1 MRALDPRKS
10 VRLVDGVSYTSD
22 LLPTSWGGGVFDLA
36 DSRCSLRVVKSNQFG
51 QFMQASTAYR
61 SPILVPGSDE
71 GAYGSGVVL
80 PRRGHS
86 SREIAHAL
94 KPGQ

>member
-1 MRALDPRKS
+1 M
-10 VRLVDGVSYTSD
+10 
-22 LLPTSWGGGVFDLA
+22 FDLA
-36 DSRCSLRVVKSNQFG
+36 DSRSSLRVVKSNQFG

-71 GAYGSGVVL
+71 GAYGYGSGVVL

-94 KPGQ
+94 KPDQ